1 MELQEHHRGR
11 QSLFALPTP
20 APAPTPTV
28 TQTAQLK
35 KVPNNIKIMVYIT
48 ALLAISS
55 LLSGAYAVWQG
66 AGAVCYKWPL
76 CSEYIIPKY
85 TNQWIHMAHR
95 LISLGLLFALFFSP
109 PDYIQGDSVRIM
121 YVHVPSSFIALGC
134 FGFIGIASILNL
146 IFKIKF
152 MPLIAKSL
160 APVGCLF
167 SIVSIVTGSLW
178 GKPTWGIWW
187 VWDARLTSMGILLLF
202 YLAYIFTWRFV
213 NSFEKANKISSVIG
227 IIGLFNLPIIK
238 YSVDW
243 WNTLHQPSSITLTS
257 APTIHYT
264 MLIPLIIM
272 LLGMI
277 VYSLIIF
284 LMRYKTE
291 VMKFK
296 LDKKKSKN

>member
-1 MELQEHHRGR
+1 MFKNFFPNKIL
-11 QSLFALPTP
+11 SL
-20 APAPTPTV
+20 
-28 TQTAQLK
+28 
-35 KVPNNIKIMVYIT
+35 NN
-48 ALLAISS
+48 
-55 LLSGAYAVWQG
+55 
-66 AGAVCYKWPL
+66 
-76 CSEYIIPKY
+76 
-85 TNQWIHMAHR
+85 N
-95 LISLGLLFALFFSP
+95 LISNLLIAMILVILVGLIYALFISP

-121 YVHVPSSFIALGC
+121 YVHVPASFIALGC

-152 MPLIAKSL
+152 MPLMAKSL
-160 APVGCLF
+160 APVGCMF
-167 SIVSIVTGSLW
+167 SLVSIVTGSLW
-178 GKPTWGIWW
+178 GKPTWGVWW

>member
-1 MELQEHHRGR
+1 MFKNFFPNKILSLNNNLISNLLIAMILVIFVGLIY
-11 QSLFALPTP
+11 SLF
-20 APAPTPTV
+20 
-28 TQTAQLK
+28 
-35 KVPNNIKIMVYIT
+35 I
-48 ALLAISS
+48 
-55 LLSGAYAVWQG
+55 
-66 AGAVCYKWPL
+66 
-76 CSEYIIPKY
+76 
-85 TNQWIHMAHR
+85 
-95 LISLGLLFALFFSP
+95 SP

-121 YVHVPSSFIALGC
+121 YVHVPASFIALGC

-152 MPLIAKSL
+152 MPLMAKSL
-160 APVGCLF
+160 APVGCMF
-167 SIVSIVTGSLW
+167 SLVSIVTGSLW

-187 VWDARLTSMGILLLF
+187 VWDARLTSTGILLLF